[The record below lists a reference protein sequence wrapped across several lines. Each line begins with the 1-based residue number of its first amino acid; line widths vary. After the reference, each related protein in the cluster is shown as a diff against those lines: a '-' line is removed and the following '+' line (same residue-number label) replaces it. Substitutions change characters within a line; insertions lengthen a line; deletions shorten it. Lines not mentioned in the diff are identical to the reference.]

1 MTRGF
6 LNGNLKAAT
15 VTVETGGA
23 LRTSTSNG
31 NTALL
36 QAYDVD
42 GAAYTTFVTL
52 TAGNTPTCDLSTA
65 VTIGGQPIGTGT
77 VTSVS
82 GTANRITSTGGATP
96 VIDISASYVGQAS
109 ITTLGTVTTGVWNG
123 TVVDVSH
130 GGTGLSSATAYAVLC
145 GGTTS
150 TGAFQSIAGVGTS
163 GQVLTSNGAGA
174 LPTFQAAA
182 GGIPTIGTS
191 TNTAIVKWNGTTGS
205 AVSDTGI
212 LINASNQLINVA
224 GSAGAPS
231 ICFTSN
237 TNMGFWRSAADTI
250 GISFLGAQFSQWSGS
265 GFTSVVTGRY
275 NLQESASDSAPTY
288 SFASDGNSGWYRS
301 AADTL
306 HMVTAGAKAQSWDS
320 SGRNTFPLQPSFL
333 AYLATTA
340 TDKTGNAGSYTLGT
354 DALTEVFDRGN
365 NFNTNGTFTAPV
377 TGLYDLKAQ
386 ITITGTTIATSFVIS
401 IVTTART
408 YTSTFTR
415 AAASTDQ
422 TVFIACLAD
431 MTATNT
437 ATVTIVASGEAGNTD
452 DIKGGATLETYFCG
466 TLVA

>member
-6 LNGNLKAAT
+6 LNGNLKAAA
-15 VTVETGGA
+15 VTMETAGA
-23 LRTSTSNG
+23 FRTSTSNG

-42 GAAYTTFVTL
+42 GASYTTFVTL

-109 ITTLGTVTTGVWNG
+109 ITTLGTISSGTWNG
-123 TVVDVSH
+123 TAIGATF
-130 GGTGLSSATAYAVLC
+130 GGTSQTTYASGDILYASAANTLSKLAKGSD
-145 GGTTS
+145 
-150 TGAFQSIAGVGTS
+150 
-163 GQVLTSNGAGA
+163 GQVLTLASG
-174 LPTFQAAA
+174 LPSWAPAS

-191 TNTAIVKWNGTTGS
+191 TDTAIVKWNGTTGS
-205 AVSDTGI
+205 AVSNTGI
-212 LINASNQLINVA
+212 LINASNQLVNVA
-224 GSAGAPS
+224 GAANAPS
-231 ICFTSN
+231 ITFTSN
-237 TNMGFWRSAADTI
+237 TNMGFFRSAADTI

-265 GFTSVVTGRY
+265 GFSSVVTGRY

-288 SFASDGNSGWYRS
+288 SFASDTNSGWYRS

-320 SGRNTFPLQPSFL
+320 AGRNTFPLQPSFL

-340 TDKTGNAGSYTLGT
+340 TNKTGNGASYTLGT

-365 NFNTNGTFTAPV
+365 NFNTNGTFTAPA

-386 ITITGTTIATSFVIS
+386 ITITGTTIATTFVIS

-408 YTSTFTR
+408 YTSTFNR
-415 AAASTDQ
+415 AAAATDQ

-431 MTATNT
+431 MSATNT
-437 ATVTIVASGEAGNTD
+437 ATVTIVATGEAGDTD